1 MDAGSAG
8 QTIFS
13 ARTFRGAG
21 AAARHAR
28 WLSNL
33 PCGALGEDK
42 EREGK
47 GRDACRDSRRE
58 ENPNA
63 DKQAHASTSVP
74 NEKKGFRSGVH
85 GTVRSNI
92 LMVQQFLKIIME
104 SLILAQNERWR
115 RG

>member
-63 DKQAHASTSVP
+63 DKQAYASKSAL
-74 NEKKGFRSGVH
+74 NKKGFRSGVH

-92 LMVQQFLKIIME
+92 LMVQQFLK
-104 SLILAQNERWR
+104 
-115 RG
+115 

>member
-21 AAARHAR
+21 AAARRAR
-28 WLSNL
+28 WLLNL

-58 ENPNA
+58 ENPSA
-63 DKQAHASTSVP
+63 DKQAYASKPAP
-74 NEKKGFRSGVH
+74 NEKGFRSGVH

-92 LMVQQFLKIIME
+92 LMVQQFLK
-104 SLILAQNERWR
+104 
-115 RG
+115 

>member
-58 ENPNA
+58 ENRNV
-63 DKQAHASTSVP
+63 DKQAHASISAP
-74 NEKKGFRSGVH
+74 NEKGSRSAEH